1 MKRTPFTLIELL
13 VVIAIIAI
21 LAAML
26 LPALAKARE
35 KARHISC
42 VSNMKQ
48 IVLADNMYADDNDD
62 RFPPVVYIPASGVEY
77 YYVLPKDGSQKKGN
91 EMWSAYIFPYV
102 GEIKTYNCPS
112 ASTGKWGGDYQ
123 ANMHYGF
130 NSWSSNTVRANAK
143 YPGDT
148 MLHADT
154 LECKA
159 KMNND
164 PNYANSYNLVYREYI
179 SLHGRHN
186 DTPTIGYTDAHAAS
200 RPIAAVPTRSS
211 KSKFWKYSPDSPVVD

>member
-1 MKRTPFTLIELL
+1 MKMKQFTLIELL

-35 KARHISC
+35 KARQISC

-48 IVLADNMYADDNDD
+48 IVLAQALYADDYDD
-62 RFPPVVYIPASGVEY
+62 RVTVVADNRGGLKHDYTLPNGTAASG
-77 YYVLPKDGSQKKGN
+77 
-91 EMWSAYIFPYV
+91 YILWPTYLYPYV
-102 GEIKTYNCPS
+102 GDFKTFNCPS
-112 ASTGKWGGDYQ
+112 ATTGKWAGAYQ
-123 ANMHYGF
+123 ANMHYGL
-130 NSWSSNTVRANAK
+130 NSYQSAAVRANFK

-154 LECKA
+154 LACQA
-159 KMNND
+159 QMNND
-164 PNYANSYNLVYREYI
+164 ANYANSYNLSYREYI

-186 DTPTIGYTDAHAAS
+186 NTPTIGFVDGHSAS
-200 RPIAAVPTRSS
+200 RPINAVPTRSS
-211 KSKFWKYSPDSPVVD
+211 KSKFWKYNPDSPVVD